1 MNKERSKIRLK
12 DSVWEWL
19 DKESERLEKSP
30 LDTLYFVIDMYRAF
44 LSDSVKSSSIP
55 LNLPQSTPPQIQ
67 PEQKPLAKTDDYEI
81 DLDI

>member
-44 LSDSVKSSSIP
+44 LADSVKSASLP
-55 LNLPQSTPPQIQ
+55 NLPQSTQPQIQ
-67 PEQKPLAKTDDYEI
+67 PEQKPPAQTEDYEI